1 MAATDYLLD
10 LGHPVAYYP
19 GLVKHLGS
27 VNAVLFFSQIF
38 YWQDKAASELGVY
51 KTVEEIEEET
61 GMTYREQ
68 VTARKQLVER
78 GVLVETNKRLE
89 HRVYYRIDL
98 DRLNEMLESA
108 KCGKRISGEA
118 DSAVR
123 GAAKAQVVNKTETT
137 TETTSK
143 STADAS
149 AKRDVVDAK
158 FDEAW
163 RKYPQREGSNSKQA
177 ALRAWNARIREGIDP
192 NVLVAAVGAYAAAM
206 QAAGSVGTPYVK
218 QASTFF
224 GRDRHFEEFAGPSK
238 GGDLLDEAA
247 VPWWRAAGF
256 AKEYE
261 ATNAGCSE
269 RYAHLWR
276 NGERIPDAER
286 RAMAGVPR

>member
-51 KTVEEIEEET
+51 KTVEEIEGET

-123 GAAKAQVVNKTETT
+123 GAAKAQVVNKTKTT

-163 RKYPQREGSNSKQA
+163 RKYPKREGSNSEQA

-192 NVLVAAVGAYAAAM
+192 NVLVAAVVAYAAAM

-218 QASTFF
+218 QMSTFF
-224 GRDRHFEEFAGPSK
+224 GRDRHFEEFAGASK
-238 GGDLLDEAA
+238 KGDLLDGDAA
-247 VPWWRAAGF
+247 PWWRAAGF
-256 AKEYE
+256 AKEWQ

-276 NGERIPDAER
+276 DGERIPDAER
-286 RAMAGVPR
+286 RAMAGVPQ

>member
-51 KTVEEIEEET
+51 KTVEEIEAET

-68 VTARKQLVER
+68 ATARKQLVER

-108 KCGKRISGEA
+108 NCGKRISGDA

-123 GAAKAQVVNKTETT
+123 GAAKAQVVNKTKTT

-149 AKRDVVDAK
+149 AKRDVVDEK

-163 RKYPQREGSNSKQA
+163 RQYPKREGSNSKQA
-177 ALRAWNARIREGIDP
+177 AQRAWNARIREGIDP
-192 NVLVAAVGAYAAAM
+192 DVLVAAVVSYAAAM
-206 QAAGSVGTPYVK
+206 KAAGNIGTPYVK

-224 GRDRHFEEFAGPSK
+224 GRDRHFEEFAKSQPS
-238 GGDLLDEAA
+238 GSDLFADGTA
-247 VPWWRAAGF
+247 VPWWKAAGF
-256 AKEYE
+256 TYQWQ

-269 RYAHLWR
+269 RSAHLWA
-276 NGERIPDAER
+276 NGVRQGAPA
-286 RAMAGVPR
+286 

>member
-51 KTVEEIEEET
+51 KTVEEIEAET

-68 VTARKQLVER
+68 ATARKQLVER

-108 KCGKRISGEA
+108 NCGKRISGEA

-123 GAAKAQVVNKTETT
+123 GGQRKRKSLIRQRLLQRLHQRVRLTRQPSAMSSMKS
-137 TETTSK
+137 SK
-143 STADAS
+143 
-149 AKRDVVDAK
+149 KRG
-158 FDEAW
+158 
-163 RKYPQREGSNSKQA
+163 GSIRNVK
-177 ALRAWNARIREGIDP
+177 ARIRSRLLSGHGT
-192 NVLVAAVGAYAAAM
+192 L
-206 QAAGSVGTPYVK
+206 GSVK
-218 QASTFF
+218 ASI
-224 GRDRHFEEFAGPSK
+224 RM
-238 GGDLLDEAA
+238 
-247 VPWWRAAGF
+247 
-256 AKEYE
+256 
-261 ATNAGCSE
+261 C
-269 RYAHLWR
+269 
-276 NGERIPDAER
+276 
-286 RAMAGVPR
+286 